1 MTNKIGEVSFLK
13 GLAIICVIL
22 VHSPQKISNINYFI
36 EQVMRL
42 GRWGCQ
48 LFYVLS
54 GYLLYLGYRN
64 KKDWRNY
71 YKKRI
76 VSIYP
81 QWIIAILIYSVYFY
95 IASVNKWGLFYEFR
109 INLKSILINV
119 FMLNGLDPYSFN
131 YVVPGGWYVGTQ
143 WLLYLLFPVLMYIFS
158 IFGQKKL
165 SINIGIITILTV
177 GVLWAQIIIRLVTKN
192 PDITKLGSYVHYSI
206 LNQLPCF
213 LIGIYLGMV
222 YIQKGFAEYSYRV
235 TFCRFVTL
243 YFVATLIFY
252 IGKLIPCAYV
262 FVPTVYGVSFY
273 YLIILVFLKFDS
285 IKNYRC
291 IKICQEFG
299 DYSYEVYFVN
309 FIFTMMIPWALVT
322 KFKWING
329 TFWYLVLLIPMIV
342 MTFFSG
348 KAYYLVLKPIKN
360 ALRTQCRDIM
370 GPGPGNKE

>member
-1 MTNKIGEVSFLK
+1 MTNKLGEVSFLK

-22 VHSPQKISNINYFI
+22 VHSPQKIPNINYFI
-36 EQVMRL
+36 EQLMRL

-64 KKDWRNY
+64 NNDWRTY

-76 VSIYP
+76 VSLYP
-81 QWIIAILIYSVYFY
+81 QWIIAILIYSAYFY
-95 IASVNKWGLFYEFR
+95 ISSVNRWGLFYEFR
-109 INLKSILINV
+109 MDPKSILINI

-143 WLLYLLFPVLMYIFS
+143 WLLYLLFPVLIYIFA
-158 IFGQKKL
+158 IFGQSGGAKKL
-165 SINIGIITILTV
+165 SINRGIITILTV
-177 GVLWAQIIIRLVTKN
+177 GVLWTQISIRMVTKN
-192 PDITKLGSYVHYSI
+192 PDITKLGSFVHYSI

-222 YIQKGFAEYSYRV
+222 YTQKGFDEYSDRV
-235 TFCRFVTL
+235 ILCRFVIL
-243 YFVATLIFY
+243 YFVATFVFY

-262 FVPTVYGVSFY
+262 FVPTAYGISFY
-273 YLIILVFLKFDS
+273 YLIILVFLKFDT

-291 IKICQEFG
+291 IKICQKFG
-299 DYSYEVYFVN
+299 DYSYEVYYVN
-309 FIFTMMIPWALVT
+309 FIFTMMIPCALVT

-342 MTFFSG
+342 MTFLGG
-348 KAYYLVLKPIKN
+348 KAYFLVLNPIKN
-360 ALRTQCRDIM
+360 VLRTQCELSR
-370 GPGPGNKE
+370 NN